1 MIGTWSAQVQA
12 AKPYTIHGD
21 LYYEIH
27 CVDPDNPAQL
37 VGLRVPQH
45 ALATP
50 PEPGETLTFTI
61 LMGQVTGATRVKP
74 R

>member
-1 MIGTWSAQVQA
+1 MIGTWNVEVLACR
-12 AKPYTIHGD
+12 PFTIHGD

-45 ALATP
+45 ALHTP
-50 PEPGETLTFTI
+50 PMPGETLTFII
-61 LMGQVTGATRVKP
+61 LMGQVTGVK
-74 R
+74 RA